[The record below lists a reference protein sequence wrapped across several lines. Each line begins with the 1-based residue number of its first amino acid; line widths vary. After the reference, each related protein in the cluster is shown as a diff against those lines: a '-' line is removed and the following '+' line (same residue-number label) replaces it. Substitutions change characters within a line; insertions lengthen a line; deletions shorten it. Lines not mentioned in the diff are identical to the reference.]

1 MKKGTRVGC
10 PQVQDKFSGFQRPRT
25 PDLGLS
31 KQQQDVSRQ
40 KRSFLYPT
48 SKHLSLLAACW
59 KWLSSIAHGR
69 PERTL
74 YCSQVESAN
83 RRLLHALQTVFPL
96 WIRTQP
102 YERQSCVVL
111 RLPSLPC
118 TKLSR
123 LCQKKSAVNTADQL
137 SGSRDLH

>member
-10 PQVQDKFSGFQRPRT
+10 PQVQDRFSGFLRPRT

-48 SKHLSLLAACW
+48 SKHLSLLAVCW
-59 KWLSSIAHGR
+59 KWLSNNAHGR

-83 RRLLHALQTVFPL
+83 RRVAT
-96 WIRTQP
+96 
-102 YERQSCVVL
+102 
-111 RLPSLPC
+111 C
-118 TKLSR
+118 TPNSIFTLDK
-123 LCQKKSAVNTADQL
+123 NTALREAELRRLEASLVAMHQAEQAL
-137 SGSRDLH
+137 PKEKRSEHCRPTQWQS